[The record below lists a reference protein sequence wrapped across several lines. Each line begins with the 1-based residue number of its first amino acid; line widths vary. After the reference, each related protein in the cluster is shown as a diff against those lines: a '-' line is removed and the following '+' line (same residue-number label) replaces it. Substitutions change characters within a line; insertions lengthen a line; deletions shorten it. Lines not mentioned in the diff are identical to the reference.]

1 MRHTEHEP
9 AAEAGHET
17 SDVSIGAIVKFGIG
31 LAAVVLLVHLATW
44 GLFRVMDAREEK
56 RDRPLPPLVAAALR
70 RTPPGPRLEPD
81 ALSPRRR
88 MQAEENAALTTY
100 GWVDRDAGIVR
111 MPIERAM
118 EILVERGLPPPK
130 PMAPTPGPGNG
141 HGSRLPA
148 SGSRSPGS
156 R

>member
-1 MRHTEHEP
+1 MPHTEHEP

-31 LAAVVLLVHLATW
+31 LAVTALLIHVAMW
-44 GLFRVMDAREEK
+44 GLFRVLHERGEK

-70 RTPPGPRLEPD
+70 RTPPEPRLEPD

-88 MQAEENAALTTY
+88 MQAEENAALKSY

-111 MPIERAM
+111 VPIERAM
-118 EILVERGLPPPK
+118 EILVQRGLPPSK
-130 PMAPTPGPGNG
+130 PMAAPTPGAKP
-141 HGSRLPA
+141 
-148 SGSRSPGS
+148 
-156 R
+156 

>member
-1 MRHTEHEP
+1 
-9 AAEAGHET
+9 
-17 SDVSIGAIVKFGIG
+17 
-31 LAAVVLLVHLATW
+31 
-44 GLFRVMDAREEK
+44 
-56 RDRPLPPLVAAALR
+56 
-70 RTPPGPRLEPD
+70 
-81 ALSPRRR
+81 

>member
-31 LAAVVLLVHLATW
+31 LALVALFVSVAMW
-44 GLFRVMDAREEK
+44 GLFRFLDARGGK

-81 ALSPRRR
+81 SLSPRRR

-118 EILVERGLPPPK
+118 DRLVERGLPPSK
-130 PMAPTPGPGNG
+130 AMSATATPTP
-141 HGSRLPA
+141 
-148 SGSRSPGS
+148 
-156 R
+156 